1 MVDPT
6 DAVGGDGDNMTEGS
20 SPAAAAAAEILSG
33 SVSVA
38 GIVHQPLKAASGSAA
53 GSSKRLPSVKQ
64 RHKVKRSAQDE
75 SRTSVEA
82 DGGSSADS
90 DAAFCSEVA
99 RRSVA
104 RAALHLGIEGMD
116 GEALD
121 ALGSVLLG
129 YMESV
134 RHRQMNC

>member
-1 MVDPT
+1 
-6 DAVGGDGDNMTEGS
+6 MTKGS
-20 SPAAAAAAEILSG
+20 SPAGAEILSG
-33 SVSVA
+33 SSVGVA
-38 GIVHQPLKAASGSAA
+38 GIVQPQQAAA

-64 RHKVKRSAQDE
+64 RHKVKRSAQVD
-75 SRTSVEA
+75 SRPSVEA

-90 DAAFCSEVA
+90 DAAFCSEIA

-129 YMESV
+129 YMGSV
-134 RHRQMNC
+134 RR

>member
-38 GIVHQPLKAASGSAA
+38 GIVQPQKAASGSAA